1 MECSGN
7 QEKAIVGLSADR
19 RGEWLSTA
27 GESWPEQRD
36 NGPEM
41 AGELWLCLESSGR
54 VSLAPA
60 AIHGFT
66 QAKDGD
72 GKPAGSGQKHGP
84 IPQHLPLADSNRA

>member
-1 MECSGN
+1 M
-7 QEKAIVGLSADR
+7 SADR

-41 AGELWLCLESSGR
+41 AGELWLCRESSGR
-54 VSLAPA
+54 VLLAPA

-66 QAKDGD
+66 QALPSMDSP
-72 GKPAGSGQKHGP
+72 KPRMEMGNQQARDRNMGP
-84 IPQHLPLADSNRA
+84 SLNISH